1 MSPADRVTLVQI
13 AHDMGVSRATV
24 SNAYNHP
31 EQLSSALRERILAR
45 AGELGFAG
53 PDPTA
58 RSLRRGAVGAIGV
71 VVDQGL
77 SYAFSDPATVLM
89 LDGLAGQIQPAG
101 LGLLIH
107 TAAGDR
113 TEQAAELAYIRDA
126 AVDAWVL
133 LSLPDDSPAIEA
145 VRARRR
151 PVVVLDQPLTAD
163 FPLVAVDDLGGTALL
178 TRHLTRLGH
187 RRIAVLSMPL
197 GLDRREGVVD
207 IARQA
212 TTGYRNIRQRL
223 AGVSMAASEAGIGW
237 STVAVMECASNDPDA
252 GASGT
257 LALLALQPAPTAI
270 IALSDQLALGALRA
284 AQDTDLHVPDQLSV
298 VGFDDSPS
306 AAHGQPP
313 LTTVR
318 QPLRERGEAAG
329 RVVLAVLAGQ
339 TPEVPGPFDVQLV
352 VRAST
357 APPY

>member
-1 MSPADRVTLVQI
+1 MSSDARVTLVQI
-13 AHDMGVSRATV
+13 AQDMGVSRATV

-45 AGELGFAG
+45 ATELGFAG

-77 SYAFSDPATVLM
+77 SYAFSDPAAVLM

-107 TAAGDR
+107 TAAGDG
-113 TEQAAELAYIRDA
+113 AELAYIRDA

-197 GLDRREGVVD
+197 GLDRREGLVD

-237 STVAVMECASNDPDA
+237 STVAVMECNSNDPDA
-252 GASGT
+252 GASGAR
-257 LALLALQPAPTAI
+257 ALLELQPPPTAI

-284 AQDTDLHVPDQLSV
+284 AQDTDRHVPDQLSV
-298 VGFDDSPS
+298 VGFDDSPL

-339 TPEVPGPFDVQLV
+339 TPEVPGPFDVALV
-352 VRAST
+352 VREST

>member
-1 MSPADRVTLVQI
+1 MSPDARVTLVQI
-13 AHDMGVSRATV
+13 AQDMGVSRATV

-77 SYAFSDPATVLM
+77 SYAFSDPAAVLM
-89 LDGLAGQIQPAG
+89 LDGLASQIQPAG

-107 TAAGDR
+107 TAAGD
-113 TEQAAELAYIRDA
+113 QAELAYIRDA

-151 PVVVLDQPLTAD
+151 PVVVLDQPMTAD
-163 FPLVAVDDLGGTALL
+163 LPLVAVDDLGGTALL

-197 GLDRREGVVD
+197 GLDRREGLVD

-223 AGVSMAASEAGIGW
+223 AGISMAASEAGIGW

-252 GASGT
+252 GASGAR
-257 LALLALQPAPTAI
+257 ALLELQPAPTAI

-306 AAHGQPP
+306 AAHSQPP

-339 TPEVPGPFDVQLV
+339 TPEVPGPFDVALV
-352 VRAST
+352 VREST

>member
-1 MSPADRVTLVQI
+1 MSPDARVTLRQLAQDV
-13 AHDMGVSRATV
+13 GVSRATV

-31 EQLSSALRERILAR
+31 EQLSGALRERILAR
-45 AGELGFAG
+45 AAELGFAG

-58 RSLRRGAVGAIGV
+58 RSLRRGAVGAVGV
-71 VVDQGL
+71 VVDQSL
-77 SYAFSDPATVLM
+77 SYAFSDPAAVLL
-89 LDGLAGQIQPAG
+89 LDGLAGEIQPAG

-113 TEQAAELAYIRDA
+113 AELAHIRDA

-133 LSLPDDSPAIEA
+133 ISLPDDSPAIEA

-163 FPLVAVDDLGGTALL
+163 LPLIAVDDLGGAAML

-187 RRIAVLSMPL
+187 RRIAVLSMPM
-197 GLDRREGVVD
+197 GLDRREGLVD

-237 STVAVMECASNDPDA
+237 STVPVMECASNDPDA
-252 GASGT
+252 GAGGT
-257 LALLALQPAPTAI
+257 LALLRLQPPPTAI

-318 QPLRERGEAAG
+318 QPLRERGQAAG
-329 RVVLAVLAGQ
+329 RVVRAVLAGQ
-339 TPEVPGPFDVQLV
+339 TPVVPGPFPVQMV
-352 VRAST
+352 VRSST